1 MDKKTSVPQ
10 LLHKRVSI
18 RRSGKVVRGVLTQ
31 SLVSEIRQG
40 RLKENDEISAD
51 EKCWVRLDRHY
62 QLSKFFVARPLSPP
76 EDLPSDLDQSLT
88 ELSKILKDINQ

>member
-1 MDKKTSVPQ
+1 MTKTSIPQ

-18 RRSGKVVRGVLTQ
+18 RRSGKVVRDVLTQ

-51 EKCWVRLDRHY
+51 EKCWVRLDRHH
-62 QLSKFFVARPLSPP
+62 QLARFFLTGASSNSKNPTP
-76 EDLPSDLDQSLT
+76 DMDQCLM
-88 ELSKILKDINQ
+88 ELSEMLKDLNQ